1 MSTINTNGIDANYPV
16 AGVNN
21 NSQGFRDNF
30 ASIKTNLNTAGI
42 EIADL
47 QNKAVVKQALTGTVV
62 NNDMANT
69 LISNAT
75 TRSFRASTYNLGN
88 DLSGTVLI
96 DVSLGDVQYGTI
108 TGNTTLQ
115 FGSWAP
121 TNTQSNVQLS
131 FTISNS
137 SARITFPSE
146 LAISENSG
154 GKSIENYSNVG
165 GLLSVSAPYGVT
177 ELDYRISTLDC
188 GTTLTIEPYNRP
200 RIASQVQSRTPTPI
214 GYAGDVAGD
223 IAVDANYIYICTGAF
238 DSTSTTKTATVAATS
253 SDEITLNNVT
263 NLVTNNPIV
272 FTGTVFGGV
281 AAGTVY
287 YIKSIVGANTAITIS
302 ATRSGGAAGSTF
314 NLTDGSGTMSAT
326 SYYGG
331 TDIWKRT
338 ALATW

>member
-16 AGVNN
+16 PGVNN

-30 ASIKTNLNTAGI
+30 ASIKTNLNTAGA
-42 EIADL
+42 EISDL
-47 QNKAVVKQALTGTVV
+47 QNKAVVKQALTGTVI

-88 DLSGTVLI
+88 DLSGTVLV

-131 FTISNS
+131 FTISNT
-137 SARITFPSE
+137 SAYITFPSE
-146 LAISENSG
+146 LAIDDNSG
-154 GKSIENYSNVG
+154 GKTIENYSNTG
-165 GLLSVSAPYGVT
+165 GLLTISAPYGVT

-188 GTTLTIEPYNRP
+188 GNTLTIEPYNRP
-200 RIASQVQSRTPTPI
+200 RISTQIQQRTPTPT

-223 IAVDANYIYICTGAF
+223 VAVDANYVYVCTGTY
-238 DSTSTTKTATVAATS
+238 DSTVTTKTASTAATS
-253 SDEITLNNVT
+253 SDEISLNNVT
-263 NLVTNNPIV
+263 NLVTNNPVI

-281 AAGTVY
+281 TVGQVY

-302 ATRSGGAAGSTF
+302 ETRSGGTAGSTF
-314 NLTDGSGTMSAT
+314 NLTDGSGTMTVT
-326 SYYGG
+326 SFYGG
-331 TDIWKRT
+331 TDVWKRS
-338 ALATW
+338 ALSAW